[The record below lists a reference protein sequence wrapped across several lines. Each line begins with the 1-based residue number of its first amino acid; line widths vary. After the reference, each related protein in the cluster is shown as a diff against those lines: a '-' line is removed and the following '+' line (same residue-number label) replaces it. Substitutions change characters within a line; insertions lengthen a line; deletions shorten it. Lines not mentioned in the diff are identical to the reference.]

1 VTEPRGHARI
11 RLLVVHT
18 HHQVREGLAACLGY
32 EADMD
37 VVGTAPT
44 CGIALDL
51 AAELHPD
58 LVLIGRSTPWTGG
71 LAATRHLVDAQP
83 EIRVVILSGTYGHES
98 ATEAVRCG
106 ALGYVPL
113 DTPPSEIASTV
124 RRLVRG

>member
-1 VTEPRGHARI
+1 MSQARI

-18 HHQVREGLAACLGY
+18 HHHVREGLAACLGY
-32 EADMD
+32 EHDMD

-44 CGIALDL
+44 CGIALDM
-51 AAELHPD
+51 ASELHPD

-71 LAATRHLVDAQP
+71 LAATRHLVDTQP
-83 EIRVVILSGTYGHES
+83 EIRVVILSGTHGLES
-98 ATEAVRCG
+98 AAEAVQSG

-113 DTPPSEIASTV
+113 DTSPSEIASTV